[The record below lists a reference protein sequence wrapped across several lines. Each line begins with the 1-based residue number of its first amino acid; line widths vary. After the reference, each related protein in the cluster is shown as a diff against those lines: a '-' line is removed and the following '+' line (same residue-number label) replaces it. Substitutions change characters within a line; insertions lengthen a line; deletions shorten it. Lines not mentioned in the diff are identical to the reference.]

1 MEFLLNFLLNY
12 ITLSVAGIA
21 FVLILAV
28 LIWKR
33 KALSS
38 KDKGLL
44 IVLLA
49 ILAIYF
55 GFVLM
60 VTITSGSIHPAG
72 EPTPIATIENDLSQT
87 GGRKRSEHSFPI

>member
-33 KALSS
+33 KTLAS

-49 ILAIYF
+49 VLAIYF
-55 GFVLM
+55 GFILI

-72 EPTPIATIENDLSQT
+72 GPTPI
-87 GGRKRSEHSFPI
+87 KP

>member
-28 LIWKR
+28 LIRKR
-33 KALSS
+33 KTLAS

-49 ILAIYF
+49 VLAIYF
-55 GFVLM
+55 GFILI
-60 VTITSGSIHPAG
+60 VTITSGSIQPG
-72 EPTPIATIENDLSQT
+72 SRRMQCRP
-87 GGRKRSEHSFPI
+87 R

>member
-28 LIWKR
+28 LIRKR
-33 KALSS
+33 KTLAF

-49 ILAIYF
+49 VLAIYF
-55 GFVLM
+55 GFILI

-72 EPTPIATIENDLSQT
+72 GPTPI
-87 GGRKRSEHSFPI
+87 KP

>member
-28 LIWKR
+28 LIRKR
-33 KALSS
+33 KTLAS

-49 ILAIYF
+49 VLAIYF
-55 GFVLM
+55 GLILI

-72 EPTPIATIENDLSQT
+72 GPTPI
-87 GGRKRSEHSFPI
+87 KP

>member
-55 GFVLM
+55 GFILI

-72 EPTPIATIENDLSQT
+72 GPTPIATIGNDLSQT
-87 GGRKRSEHSFPI
+87 GGRKRLEPSCPI

>member
-28 LIWKR
+28 LIRKR
-33 KALSS
+33 KTLAS

-49 ILAIYF
+49 VLAIYF
-55 GFVLM
+55 GFILI
-60 VTITSGSIHPAG
+60 VTITSGSIHHAG
-72 EPTPIATIENDLSQT
+72 GQLP
-87 GGRKRSEHSFPI
+87 

>member
-28 LIWKR
+28 LIRKR
-33 KALSS
+33 KTLAS

-49 ILAIYF
+49 VLAIYF
-55 GFVLM
+55 GFILI

-72 EPTPIATIENDLSQT
+72 GPSFFDAATAAAFS
-87 GGRKRSEHSFPI
+87 

>member
-28 LIWKR
+28 LIRKR
-33 KALSS
+33 KTLAS

-49 ILAIYF
+49 VLAIYF
-55 GFVLM
+55 GFILIVP
-60 VTITSGSIHPAG
+60 ITSGSIHPAG
-72 EPTPIATIENDLSQT
+72 GPTPI
-87 GGRKRSEHSFPI
+87 KP

>member
-1 MEFLLNFLLNY
+1 MELLLNFLLNY

-28 LIWKR
+28 LIRKR
-33 KALSS
+33 KTLAS

-49 ILAIYF
+49 VLAIYF
-55 GFVLM
+55 GFILI

-72 EPTPIATIENDLSQT
+72 GPTPI
-87 GGRKRSEHSFPI
+87 KP

>member
-21 FVLILAV
+21 FVLIL
-28 LIWKR
+28 KR
-33 KALSS
+33 KTLAS

-49 ILAIYF
+49 VLAIYF
-55 GFVLM
+55 GFILI

-72 EPTPIATIENDLSQT
+72 GPTPI
-87 GGRKRSEHSFPI
+87 KP

>member
-1 MEFLLNFLLNY
+1 MEFLLNFF
-12 ITLSVAGIA
+12 TLSVAGIA

-28 LIWKR
+28 LIRKR
-33 KALSS
+33 KTLAS

-49 ILAIYF
+49 VLAIYF
-55 GFVLM
+55 GFILI

-72 EPTPIATIENDLSQT
+72 GPTPI
-87 GGRKRSEHSFPI
+87 KP

>member
-28 LIWKR
+28 LIRKR
-33 KALSS
+33 KTLAS

-49 ILAIYF
+49 VLAIYF
-55 GFVLM
+55 GFILIVI
-60 VTITSGSIHPAG
+60 ITSGSIHPAG
-72 EPTPIATIENDLSQT
+72 GPTPI
-87 GGRKRSEHSFPI
+87 KP

>member
-28 LIWKR
+28 LIRKR
-33 KALSS
+33 KTLAS

-49 ILAIYF
+49 VLAIYF
-55 GFVLM
+55 GFILI
-60 VTITSGSIHPAG
+60 VTCLLYTSDAAD
-72 EPTPIATIENDLSQT
+72 EL
-87 GGRKRSEHSFPI
+87 

>member
-21 FVLILAV
+21 FVLILVV

-33 KALSS
+33 KTLAS

-55 GFVLM
+55 GFILI
-60 VTITSGSIHPAG
+60 VTIASGSVHPAG
-72 EPTPIATIENDLSQT
+72 GPTPI
-87 GGRKRSEHSFPI
+87 RP

>member
-28 LIWKR
+28 LIRKR
-33 KALSS
+33 KTLAS

-49 ILAIYF
+49 VLPIYF
-55 GFVLM
+55 GFILI

-72 EPTPIATIENDLSQT
+72 GPTPI
-87 GGRKRSEHSFPI
+87 KP

>member
-21 FVLILAV
+21 FVLTLAV
-28 LIWKR
+28 LIRKR
-33 KALSS
+33 KTLAS

-49 ILAIYF
+49 VLAIYF
-55 GFVLM
+55 GFILI

-72 EPTPIATIENDLSQT
+72 GPTPI
-87 GGRKRSEHSFPI
+87 KP